1 MQHKTE
7 QPPQPQSEGVDLSP
21 LFNGPLPWLT
31 GLLALIL
38 IALWWFEDETRREP
52 DDARWATRREQHRA
66 KMLGLKQIRDRKRD
80 EIALRLGSD
89 DPLILPDL
97 QPLVTIVGGSGKGKT
112 ATVIELALADA
123 IRQEHTLIVFDV
135 KGTLKKKFI
144 PFALKQP
151 DPYDCYCFAPGKRY
165 SHGFDYLKFMQDAD
179 DSLRA
184 RSIASTLSDNVIV
197 NISGKHPFFD
207 NHAEYF
213 LQALLMMAKRAD
225 YSDLPMVW
233 ALMGLPGIAERIQM
247 ADQEGAFKVD
257 SDLGMWVRQQLVGL
271 MSVTGTQDTAGG
283 ILASGINYLLPMVNR
298 QTIPCLSIDGREP
311 TQSTIPLDLP
321 GKQIIFFEL
330 DGQAKKATAPLV
342 AVAIHLLIQR
352 NLNEDTER
360 DRPFGVFLDEF
371 ARLMLP
377 SFEEV
382 VSLDRSYGFYS
393 FVSMQSYS
401 QPKIKYQSETSESIF
416 DNTSTQFIFKSGSY
430 KVREDLSADLGEYTK
445 HYHSKSR
452 SYGKMG
458 NSRSRNEQEKKKRL
472 ITASDIKR
480 LKKGEFICTN
490 PGMDDRPIR
499 MRFNLK
505 KRNGTDMQRFTECER
520 MYESHVHKQMER
532 IAQERVLDSPEQIM
546 SDRMVSAD
554 ALLPSTQEVESHK
567 LKQQEE
573 KAA

>member
-1 MQHKTE
+1 MQQKTE
-7 QPPQPQSEGVDLSP
+7 QPPQPQSEGIDLSP
-21 LFNGPLPWLT
+21 LFSGPLPWLIGT
-31 GLLALIL
+31 MALIL

-52 DDARWATRREQHRA
+52 DDARWASTREQHRA
-66 KMLGLKQIRDRKRD
+66 KMLGLQQIRNQKRD

-89 DPLILPDL
+89 NPLILPDL

-112 ATVIELALADA
+112 ATIIELALADA
-123 IRQEHTLIVFDV
+123 IRQGHTLIVFDV
-135 KGTLKKKFI
+135 KGTLKRKFI
-144 PFALKQP
+144 PYALKQRI
-151 DPYDCYCFAPGKRY
+151 PYDTYCFAPGKLY
-165 SHGFDYLKFMQDAD
+165 SNGFDFLGFMRDPD
-179 DSLRA
+179 DSTMA
-184 RSIASTLSDNVIV
+184 RSIASALSDNVIA

-213 LQALLMMAKRAD
+213 LQALLMMAKRSD
-225 YSDLPMVW
+225 YADLPMVW
-233 ALMGLPGIAERIQM
+233 ALMGLSDIAERIQV
-247 ADQEGAFKVD
+247 ADDAGEFRMDG
-257 SDLGMWVRQQLVGL
+257 DLGMWAKQQLTGL
-271 MSVTGTQDTAGG
+271 SSVTDTKDTAGG

-298 QTIPCLSIDGREP
+298 QTIPCLSRDGREP
-311 TQSTIPLDLP
+311 PHSTIPLDLP
-321 GKQIIFFEL
+321 GPQIVFFEL

-352 NLNEDTER
+352 NLNENTHR

-377 SFEEV
+377 SFEEM

-401 QPKIKYQSETSESIF
+401 QPKIKYKPETSESIF

-452 SYGKMG
+452 SYGGKSG

-490 PGMDDRPIR
+490 SGMDDRPIR

-505 KRNGTDMQRFTECER
+505 RRNKTDMQRFKECEQ
-520 MYESHVHKQMER
+520 MYDSHIHPQMLR
-532 IAQERVLDSPEQIM
+532 IAQERVLDPPELILT
-546 SDRMVSAD
+546 DRMVSAD
-554 ALLPSTQEVESHK
+554 AMLPTAKEVESLE
-567 LKQQEE
+567 LKQQETA
-573 KAA
+573 K

>member
-1 MQHKTE
+1 MSQHTE
-7 QPPQPQSEGVDLSP
+7 QPPQPQPKLDLSP
-21 LFNGPLPWLT
+21 IFSGPLPWLT
-31 GLLALIL
+31 GALALIL
-38 IALWWFEDETRREP
+38 IALWWFEDGISRDP
-52 DDARWATRREQHRA
+52 DDARWASIREQHRA

-123 IRQEHTLIVFDV
+123 IRQGHTLAVFDV
-135 KGTLKKKFI
+135 KGKLKKKFI

-151 DPYDCYCFAPGKRY
+151 DPYECYCFAPGKRY
-165 SHGFDYLKFMQDAD
+165 SNGFDYLGFMRDPDDALM
-179 DSLRA
+179 S
-184 RSIASTLSDNVIV
+184 RSIASTLSDNVIA
-197 NISGKHPFFD
+197 NITGKHPFFD

-213 LQALLMMAKRAD
+213 LQALLMMAKRGD

-233 ALMGLPGIAERIQM
+233 ALMGLPDIAERIQL
-247 ADQEGAFKVD
+247 ADQEGAFKAD
-257 SDLGMWVRQQLVGL
+257 GDLGMWVRQQLVGL

-298 QTIPCLSIDGREP
+298 QTIPCLSIDGREQ
-311 TQSTIPLDLP
+311 TQATIPLDLP

-330 DGQAKKATAPLV
+330 DGQAKAATAPLV
-342 AVAIHLLIQR
+342 AVAINLLIQR
-352 NLNEDTER
+352 NLNEHTER
-360 DRPFGVFLDEF
+360 DRPFGLFLDEF
-371 ARLMLP
+371 ARLMLS
-377 SFEEV
+377 SFEET

-401 QPKIKYQSETSESIF
+401 QPKIKYKTETSESIF
-416 DNTSTQFIFKSGSY
+416 DNTSTQFIFKSGSH
-430 KVREDLSADLGEYTK
+430 KVREELSADLGEYTK

-452 SYGKMG
+452 SYSGKMG
-458 NSRSRNEQEKKKRL
+458 TSRSRNEQEKKKRL
-472 ITASDIKR
+472 ITASEIKR

-505 KRNGTDMQRFTECER
+505 KRNGTDMQRFKECER
-520 MYESHVHKQMER
+520 MYKSRVHKRMVR

-554 ALLPSTQEVESHK
+554 ALLPSATEVESHK
-567 LKQQEE
+567 LKQQE
-573 KAA
+573 KAK

>member
-1 MQHKTE
+1 MQQHTE
-7 QPPQPQSEGVDLSP
+7 QPPQSQPELDLSP
-21 LFNGPLPWLT
+21 LFSGPLPWLM
-31 GLLALIL
+31 GAMALIL
-38 IALWWFEDETRREP
+38 IALWWFEDGIRRDP
-52 DDARWATRREQHRA
+52 DDARWASIREQHRA

-123 IRQEHTLIVFDV
+123 IRQGHTLIVFDV

-151 DPYDCYCFAPGKRY
+151 DPYDCYCFAPGKLY
-165 SHGFDYLKFMQDAD
+165 SHGFDYLGFMHDAD

-213 LQALLMMAKRAD
+213 LQALLMMAKRGD

-233 ALMGLPGIAERIQM
+233 ALMGLPNIAERIQM

-257 SDLGMWVRQQLVGL
+257 GDLGMWVRQQLTGL

-330 DGQAKKATAPLV
+330 DGQAKAATAPLV
-342 AVAIHLLIQR
+342 AVAINLLIQR
-352 NLNEDTER
+352 NLNEHTER
-360 DRPFGVFLDEF
+360 DRPFGLFLDEF
-371 ARLMLP
+371 ARLMLS

-401 QPKIKYQSETSESIF
+401 QPKIKYKAETSESIF
-416 DNTSTQFIFKSGSY
+416 DNTSTEFIFKSGSH

-445 HYHSKSR
+445 HYHANSR
-452 SYGKMG
+452 SYSGKMG
-458 NSRSRNEQEKKKRL
+458 TSRSRNEQEKKKRL

-490 PGMDDRPIR
+490 PGMDERPIR

-505 KRNGTDMQRFTECER
+505 KRNGTDMQRFAECER
-520 MYESHVHKQMER
+520 MYDSHIHDRMVQ

-554 ALLPSTQEVESHK
+554 ALLPSAQEVESHK
-567 LKQQEE
+567 LKQQETA
-573 KAA
+573 K

>member
-1 MQHKTE
+1 MSKHTE
-7 QPPQPQSEGVDLSP
+7 QPPSPQPEGIDLSP
-21 LFNGPLPWLT
+21 LFSGPLPWLT
-31 GLLALIL
+31 GVLAVIL
-38 IALWWFEDETRREP
+38 IALWWFEDAGKREP
-52 DDARWATRREQHRA
+52 DDARWASTREQHRA

-123 IRQEHTLIVFDV
+123 IKQGHTLLVFDV

-144 PFALKQP
+144 PFARKQP
-151 DPYDCYCFAPGKRY
+151 IPYDCYCLAPGKAY
-165 SHGFDYLKFMQDAD
+165 SNGFDFLGFMRDAD
-179 DSLRA
+179 DSTMA
-184 RSIASTLSDNVIV
+184 RSIASALSDNVIA

-225 YSDLPMVW
+225 YADLPMVW
-233 ALMGLPGIAERIQM
+233 ALMGLPDIAERIKV
-247 ADQEGAFKVD
+247 ADQAGEFSIDG
-257 SDLGMWVRQQLVGL
+257 DLGLWVKQQLTGL
-271 MSVTGTQDTAGG
+271 MSVTDTKDTAGG

-298 QTIPCLSIDGREP
+298 QTIPCLSKDGREP
-311 TQSTIPLDLP
+311 PHSTIPLDLP
-321 GKQIIFFEL
+321 SQQIIFFEL

-352 NLNEDTER
+352 NLNENTNR
-360 DRPFGVFLDEF
+360 DQPFGVFLDEF

-377 SFEEV
+377 SFEEM

-393 FVSMQSYS
+393 FASMQSYS
-401 QPKIKYQSETSESIF
+401 QPKIKYKEETSESTF

-430 KVREDLSADLGEYTK
+430 RVREDLSADLGEYTK

-452 SYGKMG
+452 SYGKTG
-458 NSRSRNEQEKKKRL
+458 ASRSRNEQEKKKRL

-490 PGMDDRPIR
+490 SGMDDRPIR
-499 MRFNLK
+499 LK
-505 KRNGTDMQRFTECER
+505 YDLNRRNKTDNQRFKECEQ
-520 MYESHVHKQMER
+520 MYESHILPKMIEH
-532 IAQERVLDSPEQIM
+532 AQERVLDSPEQIM

-554 ALLPSTQEVESHK
+554 AMLPTAREVESHK
-567 LKQQEE
+567 LKQQEQ
-573 KAA
+573 AA